1 MQYVSDILSV
11 ILFADDTSLSVSG
24 KGPAMLHQLINTEME
39 KVQSWFLANKLQINY
54 TKTSYMIF
62 KSRHVNFDHN
72 LINININNT
81 EIKRVNNMK
90 FLGVVIDKN
99 LTWKEH
105 INYISLKISKSIG
118 ILNSLRFILPL
129 IILVNLYNCMILSH
143 LTYCNIVWGNCAS
156 YLLQKLFL
164 LQKRAIRAV
173 TRSHFLAHTR
183 ELFLKLKILDILYIV
198 V

>member
-1 MQYVSDILSV
+1 M
-11 ILFADDTSLSVSG
+11 SG
-24 KGPAMLHQLINTEME
+24 KDPDMLNQLINTEME

-62 KSRHVNFDHN
+62 KSRNLNFDHN

-81 EIKRVNNMK
+81 EIKRVNHVK
-90 FLGVVIDKN
+90 FLGVVIDDN

-105 INYISLKISKSIG
+105 INCISLKISRSIG
-118 ILNSLRFILPL
+118 ILNSLKYILPL
-129 IILVNLYNCMILSH
+129 RILVNLYNSMILSH
-143 LTYCNIVWGNCAS
+143 LTYCNIVWENCAS

-183 ELFLKLKILDILYIV
+183 
-198 V
+198 